1 MADSDDFLFDDVELD
16 DTTLAAL
23 DEAEKTYFS
32 NTSTGVHLTTPPTPP
47 PAKRLKT
54 AHRVA
59 TRQIDQTASLDNV
72 EDLPDISIQ
81 EDGTYGL
88 GPTPPDSDVRRRLG
102 ESVTSQE
109 RPVRQEYSPR
119 PARAPYAS
127 NVASSSHA
135 KPQSARTLAP
145 IPPTRYVQHEQQI
158 GMGELQKQIEELQR
172 QQAQMQAELKQ
183 AVDARLT
190 KEGEVS
196 VLRKA
201 MEKTSRDHS
210 AELSKLR
217 AAKEEADAK
226 QRKTQQAMREEME
239 SLKTQFIFKQ
249 QEQLSAMPSLKAPSS
264 VRSKKIANM
273 PSSTALHPLSQAG
286 AWNRDGSN
294 VAGPSNKIF
303 ETPRRPRHLPST
315 QRLTPKRLQPPKS
328 PEKMRQSALLPGFE
342 NAFMPSSPVAKTQ
355 IQSDRKGKQ
364 KAIDLLKDDSD
375 GVVERDGLDL
385 WERAD
390 AVIPPFPLARAAR
403 SEAGDMDVDSARPTE
418 VLFDV
423 PMTDEVAAD
432 VPLVV
437 EEGLDDVK
445 PFDWSAELSRIVS
458 THTAISSTIL
468 TLQVLM
474 GVNFPPTLVNQSVDR
489 YRAACAVVL
498 RSLAI
503 NTASVPFHE
512 VLETVLCAFIDMIYV
527 LMSANLIPPLATLL
541 DLITLLDFSLPN
553 VSNVLLA
560 QQSEDPDRPTILVHL
575 KAIITQYLRPAV
587 QVEEKMLLAR
597 GTIGLLEALCWNVS
611 EESITRMSVIASDSD
626 MIPILLDRSQP
637 DDVLSQ
643 TIRFLALLATHD
655 ALRRVLLT
663 VPPDAPANTI
673 PLVERTSTYLVDQR
687 EGPEADYSRTL
698 LICFFGTLAT
708 TIDCASIL
716 AASPVLV
723 PALISYVA
731 NLVSPIWEDD
741 KKYLDNPSLADC
753 VIRTLGDTLCLLHHL
768 VFSTQPPLDLLLK
781 LQQAPPRYFN
791 GANHVFI
798 VAFGRLSYADP
809 PSWMNKTT
817 VIALERVIGM

>member
-1 MADSDDFLFDDVELD
+1 MPVH
-16 DTTLAAL
+16 AL
-23 DEAEKTYFS
+23 
-32 NTSTGVHLTTPPTPP
+32 
-47 PAKRLKT
+47 R
-54 AHRVA
+54 
-59 TRQIDQTASLDNV
+59 
-72 EDLPDISIQ
+72 
-81 EDGTYGL
+81 
-88 GPTPPDSDVRRRLG
+88 
-102 ESVTSQE
+102 
-109 RPVRQEYSPR
+109 
-119 PARAPYAS
+119 
-127 NVASSSHA
+127 SH
-135 KPQSARTLAP
+135 Q
-145 IPPTRYVQHEQQI
+145 
-158 GMGELQKQIEELQR
+158 
-172 QQAQMQAELKQ
+172 
-183 AVDARLT
+183 
-190 KEGEVS
+190 
-196 VLRKA
+196 
-201 MEKTSRDHS
+201 
-210 AELSKLR
+210 
-217 AAKEEADAK
+217 
-226 QRKTQQAMREEME
+226 
-239 SLKTQFIFKQ
+239 Q

-264 VRSKKIANM
+264 ARSKKFANM
-273 PSSTALHPLSQAG
+273 PSSAPLHPLSQAG
-286 AWNRDGSN
+286 AWNREGSY

-303 ETPRRPRHLPST
+303 ETPRRPRHMPLT

-328 PEKMRQSALLPGFE
+328 PEKMRQSAMLPGFE
-342 NAFMPSSPVAKTQ
+342 NAFMPSSPVAKTR
-355 IQSDRKGKQ
+355 IESNGKGKQ

-375 GVVERDGLDL
+375 GVIERDGLDL

-403 SEAGDMDVDSARPTE
+403 SEMGDMDVDIQSARPTE
-418 VLFDV
+418 ALFDV

-437 EEGLDDVK
+437 EERLDDVK

-458 THTAISSTIL
+458 THTAITSTVL

-474 GVNFPPTLVNQSVDR
+474 GVNFPSTWDNQSVER

-503 NTASVPFHE
+503 NTGSVPFHE
-512 VLETVLCAFIDMIYV
+512 VLENVLCAFIDMMHV
-527 LMSANLIPPLATLL
+527 LMSANLVPPLAALL
-541 DLITLLDFSLPN
+541 DLMTLLDFSLPN

-560 QQSEDPDRPTILVHL
+560 QQSEDPDRPTVLVHL
-575 KAIITQYLRPAV
+575 KVIITQYLRPAV

-611 EESITRMSVIASDSD
+611 EESIMRMGVIASDSD

-673 PLVERTSTYLVDQR
+673 PLVERISTYLVDQR
-687 EGPEADYSRTL
+687 EGLEADYSRRL

-708 TIDCASIL
+708 NIECASIL
-716 AASPVLV
+716 AASPVLI

-741 KKYLDNPSLADC
+741 KKYLDTPNLADC
-753 VIRTLGDTLCLLHHL
+753 VIRALGDTLSLLHHL
-768 VFSTQPPLDLLLK
+768 VFSTQPPLGLLLK

-817 VIALERVIGM
+817 VIALERVIDMAKDLLEHVVDGPEGDAIWEVYQGNFDNASETDEGDMEAQLLGTAPSGA